1 MPRVFARPCTSLSA
15 FQMKPYS
22 TMECGAERQTHDM
35 LRHTVER
42 LWHPFTQGY
51 RGADL
56 NIYRFRENL
65 AGLCCP
71 GNIFTCQVNGLLG
84 GTRVLEDFFATLLSG
99 FDIVHASVE
108 GSRGKPLSNPADICN
123 YTGYYVLAHTRPFLG
138 WQPSPTS
145 LRSTGPTSALPGT
158 TIRSSVQY
166 EFNGATPETAS
177 RSAFLLNDC
186 DGVEATDATAT
197 LDGDPDPSSK
207 ISTLIVPFTTY
218 VEGLV
223 DHSRLSHVVLRTPVM
238 ELLRTRP
245 ECPEAVQ
252 KCLESREALKIFATL
267 RRAGVKPELITAT
280 TLLSASKRDPAWMS
294 ALGIL

>member
-166 EFNGATPETAS
+166 EFNGATPETA
-177 RSAFLLNDC
+177 
-186 DGVEATDATAT
+186 
-197 LDGDPDPSSK
+197 
-207 ISTLIVPFTTY
+207 
-218 VEGLV
+218 
-223 DHSRLSHVVLRTPVM
+223 RLSHVVLRTPVM